1 MERRQWETSTL
12 YVLCKAVCSVRE
24 TDSEIV
30 DSRVIWN
37 VVIDDVELFA
47 RIVGLF
53 VLWWEKVGKWVG
65 K

>member
-1 MERRQWETSTL
+1 MKSQVVVGTKATL
-12 YVLCKAVCSVRE
+12 YVLCSVVLERR

-37 VVIDDVELFA
+37 VVRDDVELFA

-53 VLWWEKVGKWVG
+53 VLR
-65 K
+65 